1 MLKHFFG
8 CNFLTPLQ
16 EQHQPVPTALMFV
29 AALLVKEEM
38 IRVTDILPHVRFIF
52 WFWLLCVH

>member
-1 MLKHFFG
+1 
-8 CNFLTPLQ
+8 
-16 EQHQPVPTALMFV
+16 MFV

>member
-1 MLKHFFG
+1 
-8 CNFLTPLQ
+8 
-16 EQHQPVPTALMFV
+16 MFV

-52 WFWLLCVH
+52 LALASCPLIYLCAAGT

>member
-1 MLKHFFG
+1 
-8 CNFLTPLQ
+8 
-16 EQHQPVPTALMFV
+16 MFV

-52 WFWLLCVH
+52 LALASLCPLIYLCAAGT